1 MTTVASGVY
10 FIKAF
15 AALTVLTLLNGTMVQ
30 GDAKRDLTDPSVISQ
45 LWVVAQVNGTS
56 LYTIENA
63 QGGTFLD
70 LLGGSNASATP
81 VVGNS
86 QSGSS
91 VQQWSFMPT
100 SANTTYTIVNSAT
113 NTVIDLLAGGT
124 ADGTAVNGWEYTGPT
139 NTNQV
144 WDLVRVGA
152 AEFTRNK

>member
-1 MTTVASGVY
+1 MATVASGVY

-15 AALTVLTLLNGTMVQ
+15 AALTVLTLLNGSAHSGTMVQ

-86 QSGSS
+86 QSGTS

-113 NTVIDLLAGGT
+113 NTVIDLYAGGT
-124 ADGTAVNGWEYTGPT
+124 ADGTAVNGWEYLGPT

-144 WDLVRVGA
+144 WDLVPI
-152 AEFTRNK
+152 